1 MKPTIRCPAILG
13 APPPT
18 PGWERDSSK
27 GGGVSRQ
34 RAQCAHSLRD
44 GAEVGGG
51 PPNIH
56 GERASP
62 HRPHL
67 LSRTPRAPLSLGRPA
82 PGFPQHSS
90 QQSRHVTKTPTASL
104 AGTKGVTV
112 TMGIPGD
119 TTLQRGQ

>member
-56 GERASP
+56 GERGLTPSSP
-62 HRPHL
+62 PALQNPKGPSFSGQTSSR
-67 LSRTPRAPLSLGRPA
+67 LSTAFFPA
-82 PGFPQHSS
+82 EPPC
-90 QQSRHVTKTPTASL
+90 
-104 AGTKGVTV
+104 
-112 TMGIPGD
+112 D
-119 TTLQRGQ
+119 

>member
-51 PPNIH
+51 PPEH
-56 GERASP
+56 PWGERPHPIVPTCSP
-62 HRPHL
+62 EPQGPLFLWADQLQAFHSILP
-67 LSRTPRAPLSLGRPA
+67 SRAA
-82 PGFPQHSS
+82 
-90 QQSRHVTKTPTASL
+90 
-104 AGTKGVTV
+104 
-112 TMGIPGD
+112 M
-119 TTLQRGQ
+119 